1 MAAVRLHR
9 QAPSRQWQAS
19 RVSHGSWQWQRASI
33 GQAGRARYRH
43 GGHLFLS
50 GAAVSSA
57 ANPPCYV
64 FTNNGQAKD
73 QQHLIS
79 DQTRRACVHVCTFG
93 MALSLR
99 QMMPR
104 QAPSSGFFS
113 QDNTCSSRQFFY
125 CLPNACPVSAE
136 QGTFLAKLRVR
147 PDRSCNRIEH

>member
-1 MAAVRLHR
+1 MRTGWSGQARLQGETSWRQSGCTARR
-9 QAPSRQWQAS
+9 QAANGRQVGCRMAVGTSQ
-19 RVSHGSWQWQRASI
+19 QRASS
-33 GQAGRARYRH
+33 GRQEGRARYRH

-113 QDNTCSSRQFFY
+113 Q
-125 CLPNACPVSAE
+125 E
-136 QGTFLAKLRVR
+136 
-147 PDRSCNRIEH
+147 EHSWQSYVYVQTGRAIG

>member
-1 MAAVRLHR
+1 MAVGTS
-9 QAPSRQWQAS
+9 Q
-19 RVSHGSWQWQRASI
+19 QRASS
-33 GQAGRARYRH
+33 GRQEGRARYRH

-113 QDNTCSSRQFFY
+113 Q
-125 CLPNACPVSAE
+125 E
-136 QGTFLAKLRVR
+136 
-147 PDRSCNRIEH
+147 EHSWQSYVYVQTGRAIG

>member
-1 MAAVRLHR
+1 MAVGTS
-9 QAPSRQWQAS
+9 Q
-19 RVSHGSWQWQRASI
+19 QRASS
-33 GQAGRARYRH
+33 GRQEGRARYRH

-93 MALSLR
+93 MAFKSTADDA
-99 QMMPR
+99 
-104 QAPSSGFFS
+104 APSAIEWFLFS
-113 QDNTCSSRQFFY
+113 R
-125 CLPNACPVSAE
+125 
-136 QGTFLAKLRVR
+136 GTFLAKLRVR
-147 PDRSCNRIEH
+147 PDRSCNRIERNNQAYIENTSVIVT